1 MVKEI
6 MRKGVQMVKQI
17 LKKIEKDKLL
27 HFIAGVLIYQST
39 VWFVGYY
46 AIIPVVICA
55 ICKEVYDRYY
65 GGTVDVY
72 DTVATILGGIVCLG

>member
-1 MVKEI
+1 MVQEFI
-6 MRKGVQMVKQI
+6 N
-17 LKKIEKDKLL
+17 KIPKDKLL

-39 VWFVGYY
+39 VWFVWYY

-55 ICKEVYDRYY
+55 LGKEVYDNYY

-72 DTVATILGGIVCLG
+72 DALATITGGLVCLG

>member
-1 MVKEI
+1 MVQEFINK
-6 MRKGVQMVKQI
+6 
-17 LKKIEKDKLL
+17 LPKDKLL

-39 VWFVGYY
+39 VWFIGYY

-55 ICKEVYDRYY
+55 IGKEVYDRYY